1 MLSKPSNVLLAFYR
15 SSIPGLTHSVSG
27 CNTSLHQ
34 RSTRAQQQRL
44 PRQTTRAAYATIA
57 DRADGRH
64 EEPSSG
70 HHEWP
75 SPPRGAPYPTPYQIF
90 ALKHNAPYSKSRFYQ
105 LVKLYHPD
113 KSGALNDNNSPN
125 NISHQVK
132 TERYRLI
139 VAAHT
144 ILSDPVKRSAYDR
157 FGAGWNGKAE
167 VGRDGNSKS
176 PGQSPGP
183 FSQSWGNPDDPIWRN
198 ATWEDWERFY
208 AKRAQGAEGVRRER
222 QAPVYFRNTYFLALV
237 IAVVMMG
244 GSLNYNRA
252 QDVGQTFV
260 EQRDVVHDRAAK
272 ELRKLKQDVSSR
284 GKEER
289 IQWFMRQREATL
301 GLAGSDVEVMREE
314 KAQRLLP
321 DREVCKSDGVS
332 DADT

>member
-1 MLSKPSNVLLAFYR
+1 MLFKPSNVLLASH
-15 SSIPGLTHSVSG
+15 SSTLSLPCFASG
-27 CNTSLHQ
+27 CNTSLQ
-34 RSTRAQQQRL
+34 GRSTRPQQQRHG
-44 PRQTTRAAYATIA
+44 RQNRTKRYATVA
-57 DRADGRH
+57 GRSDDHH
-64 EEPSSG
+64 EEASSSD
-70 HHEWP
+70 HHDWP
-75 SPPRGAPYPTPYQIF
+75 SPPRGSPYPTPYQIF
-90 ALKHNAPYSKSRFYQ
+90 ALKHNAPYSKTRFYQ

-113 KSGALNDNNSPN
+113 KTGSTTENSKN
-125 NISHQVK
+125 HLSHKVK

-144 ILSDPVKRSAYDR
+144 ILSDPAKRSAYDR

-167 VGRDGNSKS
+167 VGRDDNSKS

-208 AKRAQGAEGVRRER
+208 ARRSEDAEGVRRER

-260 EQRDVVHDRAAK
+260 EQRDLVHDRAAK
-272 ELRKLKQDVSSR
+272 ELRKVKQDVHSR

-289 IQWFMRQREATL
+289 IQWFLRQREATL
-301 GLAGSDVEVMREE
+301 GLAGSDIEVMREE
-314 KAQRLLP
+314 KAQKLLP
-321 DREVCKSDGVS
+321 DREVCRSEGVS
-332 DADT
+332 DANT